1 MASLSQD
8 VPVFALNGVSKVY
21 ARVGE
26 LVMAIHDPTN
36 VLVDVRD
43 GIERLLRS
51 RLCAST
57 PAQLGYL
64 ADEGDRGWMAEHS
77 AKVQIEDNYA

>member
-1 MASLSQD
+1 
-8 VPVFALNGVSKVY
+8 
-21 ARVGE
+21 
-26 LVMAIHDPTN
+26 MAIHDPTN

-64 ADEGDRGWMAEHS
+64 AGLEGTVDGCQSILLRFRVEATLPKSYCRYRWS
-77 AKVQIEDNYA
+77 RS

>member
-1 MASLSQD
+1 
-8 VPVFALNGVSKVY
+8 
-21 ARVGE
+21 
-26 LVMAIHDPTN
+26 MAIHDPKE
-36 VLVDVRD
+36 VLLDVRD

-64 ADEGDRGWMAEHS
+64 AGLEVTVHGWTNIQAKFNLVVNCAWIGLQISMVWRSKPQEGPSTCSLA
-77 AKVQIEDNYA
+77 